1 MVCKSV
7 SEAVSRRILQLCR
20 DKNITVNKLATLSA
34 VTQSTVNDIINM
46 KSKNIGI
53 VTLKKLCDGL
63 QIFLMTICSEILN
76 RKYTDNKSKP
86 LTHNTAPTACFIII
100 LFTVLT
106 IRCLN

>member
-46 KSKNIGI
+46 KIKKHRHSDAEKALQRTSDKHYGI
-53 VTLKKLCDGL
+53 
-63 QIFLMTICSEILN
+63 F
-76 RKYTDNKSKP
+76 
-86 LTHNTAPTACFIII
+86 
-100 LFTVLT
+100 
-106 IRCLN
+106 